1 MKQKSKR
8 TGWIDIC
15 KALAIYC
22 MVLGHTG
29 TSQQVSTIIH
39 VFHMPVFFI
48 LSGYCFNENKN
59 SHILA
64 FIKKRFLTLI
74 VPYFVFGIALFA
86 FWDMALFVM
95 HRQEEARSITNL
107 MTSIL
112 WNNANASAFGVIQ
125 WFLPCLFFAEI
136 IFIVLLKISKNNI
149 LLSGGILL
157 LSICGYLIPLALDI
171 RLPWALDCAL
181 MASAFYG
188 LGWITKKTL
197 VLEKISGLVKK
208 RKIVC
213 WFIIAVVAIAMIPSV
228 FYNGAVNMRTV
239 TYGNYFLY
247 IVNAIVYSF
256 LLILASMLLEQA
268 LGYNKICG
276 LLEWVGR
283 NTLVVLLLN
292 STCVRVYEVLCGRL
306 LGRLNEMAVFF
317 VNGMVAVI
325 IIVACVLMSE
335 FINKYCPCLIGKKK
349 VISCGKRNSS
359 TI

>member
-1 MKQKSKR
+1 MKQESKR

-29 TSQQVSTIIH
+29 TSQKISIIIH

-48 LSGYCFNENKN
+48 LSGYCFNEKKN
-59 SHILA
+59 SNLLA
-64 FIKKRFLTLI
+64 FIKKRFMTLV

-86 FWDMALFVM
+86 VWDVALLVM
-95 HRQEEARSITNL
+95 HRQAEMRSISNL

-125 WFLPCLFFAEI
+125 WFLPCLFFSET
-136 IFIVLLKISKNNI
+136 IFAVLLKISKNSI
-149 LLSGGILL
+149 FLSGGILL
-157 LSICGYLIPLALDI
+157 LSLCGYLIPLVLEI

-181 MASAFYG
+181 MGSAFYG
-188 LGWITKKTL
+188 LGWISKKTL
-197 VLEKISGLVKK
+197 ILEITSGLVKK
-208 RKIVC
+208 RGAICWIIIIV
-213 WFIIAVVAIAMIPSV
+213 AAIVMIPSI

-247 IVNAIVYSF
+247 IVNAIVGSF
-256 LLILASMLLEQA
+256 MIILASILLEQT
-268 LGYNKICG
+268 LNHNKICG
-276 LLEWVGR
+276 LLEWIGR

-292 STCVRVYEVLCGRL
+292 STCVRVYEVLFGSL
-306 LGRLNEMAVFF
+306 LGRLNETVVYFT
-317 VNGMVAVI
+317 NGI
-325 IIVACVLMSE
+325 IAAIITIVCVLMSE
-335 FINKYCPCLIGKKK
+335 FINEYCPWMIGKKK
-349 VISCGKRNSS
+349 VIKSGKKTAS